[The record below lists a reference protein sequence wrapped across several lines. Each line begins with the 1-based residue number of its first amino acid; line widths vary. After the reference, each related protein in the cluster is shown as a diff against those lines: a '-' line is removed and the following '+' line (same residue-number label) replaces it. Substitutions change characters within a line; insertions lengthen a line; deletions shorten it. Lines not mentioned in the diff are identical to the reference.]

1 MLGSMRICQACSTE
15 NPSSARFCAECGRP
29 LGATCANCGEGLPDG
44 ARFCSSCGTP
54 VPVAAEAPEEM
65 LKLVTVLFADVVSST
80 RRAELM
86 HPEDVR
92 AQMSEFFAAMSEEI
106 AREGGTVE
114 KYIGD
119 AVMAVFGVPA
129 AHEDDPMRAVRAA
142 ERMQERL
149 ARFEPEPGAPPLEMR
164 IGINTGDVVT
174 GSSSGRDLLVT
185 GDAVNVA
192 ARLQESA
199 PPGAVLIGDRT
210 ARSIRGCFRLKP
222 VEDLELRGRDGPMTA
237 WIVSGEEDTAEPPRG
252 PVLSAPMVGRDPEL
266 SVIRS
271 VFDRVKLEGTSH
283 LISVVGDAGVG
294 KSRLV
299 QEFIR
304 ALAGDE
310 RVVSSRCP
318 PSGEGLTLWPL
329 ARILRGEAGILDSD
343 PPELAYEKL
352 GKVVAKLNPELVA
365 DGEQTVAAFAHTL
378 GMEPNATNKPDPR
391 STLRQLIE
399 AWRALLRNMSQ
410 SGALVVLI
418 EDLHWA
424 DQTMLDILAE
434 LSERPLGTVLFLCT
448 ARPELLRNRSTWGAG
463 SRNYSSVS
471 LDPLTEDESQQ
482 LISSLL
488 GATDLPEE
496 FCKRILR
503 RAEGNPF
510 FLHEILRS
518 LIDEGSLRQSDGRWV
533 PSEKLAEVEI
543 PDDVQAVILSRID
556 LLEPAERRVLQQASV
571 VGRNFWIGAV
581 SQLTGIDD
589 LSSIL
594 RNLQQRE
601 FVVERLTSSISGELE
616 FSFKHVLI
624 RDVAYQSLPRR
635 ARGQAHA
642 ALASWIEHIGK
653 RRFRERAELLAYHY
667 AKAYKFLD
675 DDEFRIQ
682 ARKFSMAA
690 STNAYR
696 KAASERAEW
705 YGRRAVDLSCEPAER
720 VEALEFL
727 GEAHLVGDPAYRAF
741 REAMT
746 IIEDSE
752 PTDKV
757 VLGRLTSQAAIIPT
771 RYRGSML
778 NPPPRAELVDLIDRG
793 MEDAS
798 DADRARL
805 LAARAFMQL
814 MAYEDLT
821 DDGRQAV
828 RESLEIA
835 EQVGDADLISLVL
848 DAVAGCHM
856 YDGRYGEALRVHQ
869 RRYELLNEVQ
879 NPGEATDTYGMLAW
893 ACTVMGRYTDAI
905 GYATTG
911 SEFALDVNPGGR
923 LHSLAWRAQARFMM
937 GDWDGALGDQAEIEE
952 INEGLPGN
960 ILAIPY
966 SLRAYAIAML
976 IHELRG
982 NDERATS
989 YFELLERSTADLA
1002 PGVGPTEGGM
1012 FVARYLMHAGDADG
1026 ARATIAAGRTK
1037 FASFQ
1042 LEATMDLIA
1051 AEPDWERAPEVVA
1064 TARESSGVGEL
1075 EGLPAYADRLEGR
1088 HAAALGNMA
1097 TAESRLRSAVET
1109 FGRVGAGWERA
1120 VTQLDLGE
1128 ILLESG
1134 RRGEAETTLRAAL
1147 SEFRRL
1153 RSVKEEDRAERLLA
1167 KLTA

>member
-1 MLGSMRICQACSTE
+1 
-15 NPSSARFCAECGRP
+15 
-29 LGATCANCGEGLPDG
+29 
-44 ARFCSSCGTP
+44 
-54 VPVAAEAPEEM
+54 M
-65 LKLVTVLFADVVSST
+65 LKVVTVLFADVVSST

-92 AQMSEFFAAMSEEI
+92 AQMADFFAAMSEEI
-106 AREGGTVE
+106 TREGGTVE

-119 AVMAVFGVPA
+119 AVMAVFGVPT

-142 ERMQERL
+142 ERMQERMT
-149 ARFEPEPGAPPLEMR
+149 RFPTGSEGAPPLQIR

-174 GSSSGRDLLVT
+174 GSSSGGDRLVT

-199 PPGAVLIGDRT
+199 PPGAILIGDRT

-222 VEDLELRGRDGPMTA
+222 LEDIELRGRDGAMTA
-237 WIVSGEEDTAEPPRG
+237 WIVAGEEDTAEPPRG
-252 PVLSAPMVGRDPEL
+252 PVLSAPMVGREPEL

-271 VFDRVKLEGTSH
+271 VFDRVKHENTSH

-304 ALAGDE
+304 NLAGEE
-310 RVVSSRCP
+310 RVVSTRCP

-352 GKVVAKLNPELVA
+352 DKVVAKLGPDLIA
-365 DGEQTVAAFAHTL
+365 DGEATVAAFAHTL
-378 GMEPNATNKPDPR
+378 GMEPTTADKPDPR
-391 STLRQLIE
+391 STLRQLVA
-399 AWRALLRNMSQ
+399 AWRSLLRHMSK

-424 DQTMLDILAE
+424 DQTMLDILTE
-434 LSERPLGTVLFLCT
+434 LSERPLGAVLFLCT
-448 ARPELLRNRSTWGAG
+448 SRPELLRNRTTWGAG
-463 SRNYSSVS
+463 SRNYSAVS
-471 LDPLTEDESQQ
+471 LDPLTEDESQE

-496 FCKRILR
+496 FCTRVLR

-518 LIDEGSLRQSDGRWV
+518 LIDEGRLRQSDGQWV
-533 PSEKLAEVEI
+533 PSDKLAEVEI

-571 VGRNFWIGAV
+571 VGRNFWTGTVA
-581 SQLTGIDD
+581 QLTEIDD

-601 FVVERLTSSISGELE
+601 FIVERLTSSISGELE

-642 ALASWIEHIGK
+642 AVATWIENVGK
-653 RRFRERAELLAYHY
+653 RRFRERAEVLAHHY
-667 AKAYKFLD
+667 AKAYKFLS
-675 DDEFRIQ
+675 EEELRIQ

-690 STNAYR
+690 SSNAYR

-705 YGRRAVDLSCEPAER
+705 YGRRAVELSTQPAER

-727 GEAHLVGDPAYRAF
+727 GEAHLVGDRAYRAF
-741 REAMT
+741 REAMA
-746 IIEDSE
+746 IVEDSE
-752 PTDKV
+752 EPDKAL
-757 VLGRLTSQAAIIPT
+757 LGRLAAQAVIVPT

-778 NPPPRAELVDLIDRG
+778 NVPSRTELLDLIDRG
-793 MEDAS
+793 MEVADDS
-798 DADRARL
+798 DLARL

-814 MAYEDLT
+814 MVYEDLT
-821 DDGRQAV
+821 DDGRKAV
-828 RESLEIA
+828 REALEIA
-835 EQVGDADLISLVL
+835 ERMGDADLISLVL
-848 DAVAGCHM
+848 DAVAGCHK
-856 YDGRYGEALRVHQ
+856 YDGLYGEALRVHQ
-869 RRYELLNEVQ
+869 RRYEMLDEVQ
-879 NPGEATDTYGMLAW
+879 NPGEASDTYGMLAW
-893 ACTVMGRYTDAI
+893 VTTTMGRYRDAI
-905 GYATTG
+905 SYATTG
-911 SEFALDVNPGGR
+911 VEFALDINPGGL
-923 LHSLAWRAQARFMM
+923 LHSLAWRAHARFMV
-937 GDWDGALGDQAEIEE
+937 GDWDGALADQAEIER
-952 INEGLPGN
+952 INEGLPSH

-966 SLRAYAIAML
+966 SLRAYALAMF

-982 NDERATS
+982 DEERAAA
-989 YFELLERSTADLA
+989 YFELLERSSRL
-1002 PGVGPTEGGM
+1002 PPSMGPTEGGM
-1012 FVARYLMHAGDADG
+1012 FVARYLIHGGNVDRARSVLDAAKG
-1026 ARATIAAGRTK
+1026 K
-1037 FASFQ
+1037 FAGFL
-1042 LEATMDLIA
+1042 LEAAMDLIA
-1051 AEPDWERAPEVVA
+1051 AAGDWDRAPEILTV
-1064 TARESSGVGEL
+1064 ARESAKTGEL
-1075 EGLPAYADRLEGR
+1075 MALPAYADRLEGR
-1088 HAAALGNMA
+1088 RAAAAGDLA
-1097 TAESRLRSAVET
+1097 AAERHLRSAIET
-1109 FGRVGAGWERA
+1109 FDQVGATWERA

-1128 ILLESG
+1128 VLRELG
-1134 RRGEAETTLRAAL
+1134 GQGEAVTPLRAAL
-1147 SEFRRL
+1147 TEFARL
-1153 RSVKEEDRAERLLA
+1153 RSVKEEERAARLMDGLPA
-1167 KLTA
+1167 